1 MTNYKITHVNK
12 NLFVK
17 DYGNKVF
24 ELFIKLH
31 GPIFYGAIVYRYEK
45 GKLKWCQKKGTKSA
59 STPRHYNFFKRDY

>member
-45 GKLKWCQKKGTKSA
+45 GRLKYSQRRSYAGA
-59 STPRHYNFFKRDY
+59 SSPKYYNFFKSV